1 MYNYI
6 CNIVTYREMYPCIH
20 VSMYPIVKLLHREH
34 VLMCQQLFVSMYLVS
49 MYLF

>member
-6 CNIVTYREMYPCIH
+6 CNIVTYREIYPCIH

-34 VLMCQQLFVSMYLVS
+34 VLMCFLFPYILKPCI
-49 MYLF
+49 